1 MSEFKRALGQ
11 LKAEVAGFITK
22 TFEPARLCPGHK
34 IALGEDR
41 YFAGVEA
48 ATTLTE
54 TQQAVAELEGFLE
67 TLRTRAKVQE
77 VWGGYLEILRAG
89 KIKKGRRKSHG

>member
-1 MSEFKRALGQ
+1 MGEFKRALGQ
-11 LKAEVAGFITK
+11 LKAEVAEFITK
-22 TFEPARLCPGHK
+22 TFEPARLCPAHK
-34 IALGEDR
+34 IALGDTR

-48 ATTLTE
+48 AKTPTE

-89 KIKKGRRKSHG
+89 KTKTSRRKSHG